1 MNPTGEH
8 GGGDGAGKD
17 AAPRAGRDT
26 APGRGARD
34 DAPRPP
40 GERVPDPTA
49 HPGRADTVRGEGVH
63 AGVTPPRRD
72 TALRRV
78 SREARPFLRARA
90 GAVLRLAGWSLLE
103 FAQTFLSGYGVARAL
118 DDGFLAGRPAA
129 GLLWLALAAVAV
141 LPSVLAARGVFGR
154 LADLVEPL
162 RDGLVRRAVSRAL
175 SGALGRSGDVST
187 RSLSQV
193 THQSEIARDG
203 WAGLV
208 LTLRSFAFTAAG
220 AVTGLLA
227 LSPALLLVVAPPLVL
242 GTALFLGTLP
252 PMAARQRAYL
262 AADEAYAAH
271 AGELAA
277 SVRDIAAAGAA
288 ERTVEE
294 SRALAAAQ
302 LAASRSLARWS
313 AVRVL
318 ALAVCG
324 RFPPLLLLL
333 AAPWLL
339 RNGLTPGALVGALTY
354 LTQALAPAVQALM
367 TMLGT
372 AGGRLVVVLDRFTDA
387 PPPPA
392 DDPPSAP
399 AAVPPPSRGAPVA
412 ELHEVTFAYGPRAHP
427 VLDRLS
433 LTIGEGEHL
442 AVVGPS
448 GSGKSTLAAVLA
460 GVERP
465 TGGAVR
471 WRGRPVRQAD
481 ATSVRVLLPQHA
493 YVFSGTLRD
502 NLRYL
507 RPDARDREI
516 AAMADA
522 IGLEALLSRLG
533 SLDAEVE
540 PGRLSQGERQLVAL
554 GRAYL
559 AAPPLLILDE
569 ATSRLD
575 PAAETRAELACAALP
590 GALVVVAHRLS
601 SARRAG
607 RTLVMDGP
615 RTRCGT
621 PGELLLSSALYRDLA
636 GLWEPEE
643 ADAPDGAPLPETEG
657 ARGAQ
662 GPEEV
667 RDAVAVAGRHGT
679 VGTGQG
685 ASIGSGRET
694 TAATGRGGPG
704 EAVAPDEEPGVR
716 SSPPPSPV

>member
-1 MNPTGEH
+1 MKP
-8 GGGDGAGKD
+8 
-17 AAPRAGRDT
+17 GRD
-26 APGRGARD
+26 PARP
-34 DAPRPP
+34 A
-40 GERVPDPTA
+40 
-49 HPGRADTVRGEGVH
+49 
-63 AGVTPPRRD
+63 RD

-78 SREARPFLRARA
+78 SREARPFLRART
-90 GAVLRLAGWSLLE
+90 GAILRLSGWSLLE

-118 DDGFLAGRPAA
+118 DDGFLAGRPAT
-129 GLLWLALAAVAV
+129 GLLWLAVAAVAV

-162 RDGLVRRAVSRAL
+162 RDGLVRRAVARAL
-175 SGALGRSGDVST
+175 SGALGRSGHVST

-208 LTLRSFAFTAAG
+208 LTLRSFVFTAAG

-227 LSPALLLVVAPPLVL
+227 LSPALLLIVLPPLVL
-242 GTALFLGTLP
+242 GAALFLGTLP

-277 SVRDIAAAGAA
+277 SVRDIAAAGTA
-288 ERTVEE
+288 ERTVAE
-294 SRALAAAQ
+294 SRSLADAQ

-313 AVRVL
+313 AVRVV

-333 AAPWLL
+333 GAPWLL
-339 RNGLTPGALVGALTY
+339 RNGLTPGGLVGALTY

-392 DDPPSAP
+392 DEPAP
-399 AAVPPPSRGAPVA
+399 ATSDGSPPPPRNPARDTPVA

-433 LTIGEGEHL
+433 LAVGAGEHL

-460 GVERP
+460 GTERP

-471 WRGRPVRQAD
+471 WRGRPARPAD

-493 YVFSGTLRD
+493 YVFSGSLRD

-522 IGLEALLSRLG
+522 VGLDTLLSRLG
-533 SLDAEVE
+533 SLDAAVE
-540 PGRLSQGERQLVAL
+540 PDRLSQGERQLVAL

-575 PAAETRAELACAALP
+575 PAAETRAELAFATLP

-601 SARRAG
+601 SARRAD

-615 RTRCGT
+615 RTQCGT
-621 PGELLLSSALYRDLA
+621 PGELLRSSALYRDLS

-643 ADAPDGAPLPETEG
+643 AGAVPE
-657 ARGAQ
+657 RDV
-662 GPEEV
+662 PEEA
-667 RDAVAVAGRHGT
+667 R
-679 VGTGQG
+679 
-685 ASIGSGRET
+685 REQ
-694 TAATGRGGPG
+694 RRLG
-704 EAVAPDEEPGVR
+704 EERAIR
-716 SSPPPSPV
+716 STPPPSPV

>member
-1 MNPTGEH
+1 M
-8 GGGDGAGKD
+8 K
-17 AAPRAGRDT
+17 
-26 APGRGARD
+26 PGHDPARP
-34 DAPRPP
+34 A
-40 GERVPDPTA
+40 
-49 HPGRADTVRGEGVH
+49 
-63 AGVTPPRRD
+63 RD

-78 SREARPFLRARA
+78 AREARPFLRART
-90 GAVLRLAGWSLLE
+90 GAILRLSGWSLLE

-118 DDGFLAGRPAA
+118 DDGFLAGRPAT
-129 GLLWLALAAVAV
+129 GLLWLAVAAVAV

-162 RDGLVRRAVSRAL
+162 RDGLVRRAVARAL
-175 SGALGRSGDVST
+175 SGALGRSGHVGT

-208 LTLRSFAFTAAG
+208 LTLRSFVFTAAG

-227 LSPALLLVVAPPLVL
+227 LSPALLLIVLPPLVL
-242 GTALFLGTLP
+242 GAALFLGTLP

-277 SVRDIAAAGAA
+277 SIRDIAAAGTA
-288 ERTVEE
+288 ERTVAE
-294 SRALAAAQ
+294 SRALADAQ

-313 AVRVL
+313 AVRVV

-333 AAPWLL
+333 GAPWLL
-339 RNGLTPGALVGALTY
+339 RNGLTPGGLVGALTY

-392 DDPPSAP
+392 DEPAPVTSEDAPPSQGP
-399 AAVPPPSRGAPVA
+399 ARRAPVA

-433 LTIGEGEHL
+433 LTIGAGEHL

-460 GVERP
+460 GTERP

-471 WRGRPVRQAD
+471 WRGCPARPAD

-493 YVFSGTLRD
+493 YVFSGSLRD

-522 IGLEALLSRLG
+522 VGLDTLLSRLG
-533 SLDAEVE
+533 SLDAAVE
-540 PGRLSQGERQLVAL
+540 PDRLSQGERQLVAL

-569 ATSRLD
+569 ATSRLN
-575 PAAETRAELACAALP
+575 PAAETRAELAFATLP

-601 SARRAG
+601 SARRAD

-615 RTRCGT
+615 RTQCGT
-621 PGELLLSSALYRDLA
+621 PGELLRSSALYRDLS

-643 ADAPDGAPLPETEG
+643 ADAVPEQEVPE
-657 ARGAQ
+657 Q
-662 GPEEV
+662 GVPEEA
-667 RDAVAVAGRHGT
+667 R
-679 VGTGQG
+679 
-685 ASIGSGRET
+685 REQ
-694 TAATGRGGPG
+694 RRLG
-704 EAVAPDEEPGVR
+704 EERAIR
-716 SSPPPSPV
+716 STPPPSPV

>member
-1 MNPTGEH
+1 MKR
-8 GGGDGAGKD
+8 GDD
-17 AAPRAGRDT
+17 RARPVGHD
-26 APGRGARD
+26 PARP
-34 DAPRPP
+34 A
-40 GERVPDPTA
+40 
-49 HPGRADTVRGEGVH
+49 
-63 AGVTPPRRD
+63 RD

-78 SREARPFLRARA
+78 AREARPFLRART
-90 GAVLRLAGWSLLE
+90 GAILRLSGWSLLE

-118 DDGFLAGRPAA
+118 DDGFLAGRPAT
-129 GLLWLALAAVAV
+129 GLLWLAVAAVAV

-162 RDGLVRRAVSRAL
+162 RDGLVRRAVARAL
-175 SGALGRSGDVST
+175 SGALGRSGHVGT

-208 LTLRSFAFTAAG
+208 LTLRSFVFTAAG

-227 LSPALLLVVAPPLVL
+227 LSPALLLIVLPPLVL
-242 GTALFLGTLP
+242 GAALFLGTLP

-277 SVRDIAAAGAA
+277 SVRDIAAAGTAG
-288 ERTVEE
+288 RTVAE
-294 SRALAAAQ
+294 SRALADAQ

-313 AVRVL
+313 AVRVV

-333 AAPWLL
+333 GAPWLL
-339 RNGLTPGALVGALTY
+339 RNGLTPGGLVGALTY

-392 DDPPSAP
+392 DEPAP
-399 AAVPPPSRGAPVA
+399 ATSDDAPPPPRNPARDTPVA

-433 LTIGEGEHL
+433 LAVGAGEHL

-460 GVERP
+460 GTERP

-471 WRGRPVRQAD
+471 WRGRPARPAD

-493 YVFSGTLRD
+493 YVFSGSLRD

-507 RPDARDREI
+507 RPDAHDREI

-522 IGLEALLSRLG
+522 VGLDTLLSRLG
-533 SLDAEVE
+533 SLDAAVE
-540 PGRLSQGERQLVAL
+540 PDRLSQGERQLVAL

-575 PAAETRAELACAALP
+575 PAAETRAELAFATLP

-601 SARRAG
+601 SARRAD

-615 RTRCGT
+615 RTQCGT
-621 PGELLLSSALYRDLA
+621 PGELLRSSALYRDLS

-643 ADAPDGAPLPETEG
+643 E
-657 ARGAQ
+657 R
-662 GPEEV
+662 
-667 RDAVAVAGRHGT
+667 R
-679 VGTGQG
+679 
-685 ASIGSGRET
+685 
-694 TAATGRGGPG
+694 PG
-704 EAVAPDEEPGVR
+704 EERAIR
-716 SSPPPSPV
+716 STPPPSPV

>member
-1 MNPTGEH
+1 MKRGH
-8 GGGDGAGKD
+8 D
-17 AAPRAGRDT
+17 RA
-26 APGRGARD
+26 
-34 DAPRPP
+34 RP
-40 GERVPDPTA
+40 A
-49 HPGRADTVRGEGVH
+49 
-63 AGVTPPRRD
+63 RD

-78 SREARPFLRARA
+78 AREARPFLRARTA
-90 GAVLRLAGWSLLE
+90 AILRLSGWSLLE
-103 FAQTFLSGYGVARAL
+103 FAQTFLGGYGVARAL
-118 DDGFLAGRPAA
+118 DDGFLAGRPVT
-129 GLLWLALAAVAV
+129 GLLWLAVAAVAV
-141 LPSVLAARGVFGR
+141 LPSLLAARGVFGR

-162 RDGLVRRAVSRAL
+162 RDGLVRRAVARAL

-208 LTLRSFAFTAAG
+208 LTLRSFVFTAAG

-227 LSPALLLVVAPPLVL
+227 LSPALLLIVLPPLVL
-242 GTALFLGTLP
+242 GSALFLGTLP

-277 SVRDIAAAGAA
+277 SVRDIAAAGTA
-288 ERTVEE
+288 ERTVAG
-294 SRALAAAQ
+294 SRALAETQ

-313 AVRVL
+313 AVRVV

-333 AAPWLL
+333 GAPWLL
-339 RNGLTPGALVGALTY
+339 RNGLTPGGLVGALTY

-392 DDPPSAP
+392 DEP
-399 AAVPPPSRGAPVA
+399 AREASPPPAQGPARDTPVA

-433 LTIGEGEHL
+433 LTVGAGEHL

-460 GVERP
+460 GTERP

-471 WRGRPVRQAD
+471 WRGRPARPAD

-493 YVFSGTLRD
+493 YVFTGTLRD

-522 IGLEALLSRLG
+522 VGLDALLSRLG
-533 SLDAEVE
+533 SLDAAVE
-540 PGRLSQGERQLVAL
+540 PDRLSQGERQLVAL

-575 PAAETRAELACAALP
+575 PAAETRAELAFAALP
-590 GALVVVAHRLS
+590 GALVVVAHRLG
-601 SARRAG
+601 SARRAD

-615 RTRCGT
+615 RTQCGT
-621 PGELLLSSALYRDLA
+621 PGELLRTSALYRDLS
-636 GLWEPEE
+636 GLWEPGEE
-643 ADAPDGAPLPETEG
+643 HA
-657 ARGAQ
+657 
-662 GPEEV
+662 
-667 RDAVAVAGRHGT
+667 
-679 VGTGQG
+679 
-685 ASIGSGRET
+685 I
-694 TAATGRGGPG
+694 
-704 EAVAPDEEPGVR
+704 R
-716 SSPPPSPV
+716 STPPPSPV

>member
-1 MNPTGEH
+1 MKRGH
-8 GGGDGAGKD
+8 D
-17 AAPRAGRDT
+17 RARLVGHDR
-26 APGRGARD
+26 ARP
-34 DAPRPP
+34 A
-40 GERVPDPTA
+40 
-49 HPGRADTVRGEGVH
+49 
-63 AGVTPPRRD
+63 RD

-78 SREARPFLRARA
+78 AREARPFLGART
-90 GAVLRLAGWSLLE
+90 GAILRLAGWSLLE
-103 FAQTFLSGYGVARAL
+103 FAQTFLGGYGVARAL
-118 DDGFLAGRPAA
+118 DDGFLAGRPAT
-129 GLLWLALAAVAV
+129 GLLWLAVAAVAV

-162 RDGLVRRAVSRAL
+162 RDGLVRRAVARAL

-208 LTLRSFAFTAAG
+208 LTLRSFVFTAAG

-227 LSPALLLVVAPPLVL
+227 LSPALLLIVLPPLVL
-242 GTALFLGTLP
+242 GSALFLGTLP

-277 SVRDIAAAGAA
+277 SVRDIAAAGTA
-288 ERTVEE
+288 ERTMAE
-294 SRALAAAQ
+294 SRLLAETQ

-313 AVRVL
+313 AVRVV

-333 AAPWLL
+333 GAPWLL
-339 RNGLTPGALVGALTY
+339 RNGLTPGGLVGALTY

-392 DDPPSAP
+392 DDPAPAP
-399 AAVPPPSRGAPVA
+399 AASADSPPPPRHPARHTPVA

-433 LTIGEGEHL
+433 LTVGAGEHL

-448 GSGKSTLAAVLA
+448 GSGKSTLVAVLA
-460 GVERP
+460 GTERP

-471 WRGRPVRQAD
+471 WRGRPARPAD

-493 YVFSGTLRD
+493 YVFTGTLRD

-522 IGLEALLSRLG
+522 VGLDALLSRLG
-533 SLDAEVE
+533 SLDAAVE
-540 PGRLSQGERQLVAL
+540 PDRLSQGERQLVAL

-575 PAAETRAELACAALP
+575 PAAETRAELAFAALP
-590 GALVVVAHRLS
+590 GALVVVAHRIG
-601 SARRAG
+601 SARRAD

-615 RTRCGT
+615 RTQCGT
-621 PGELLLSSALYRDLA
+621 PGELLRTSALYRDLS

-643 ADAPDGAPLPETEG
+643 PAGLEEPA
-657 ARGAQ
+657 
-662 GPEEV
+662 GPEGPEA
-667 RDAVAVAGRHGT
+667 RRGEEHG
-679 VGTGQG
+679 
-685 ASIGSGRET
+685 II
-694 TAATGRGGPG
+694 
-704 EAVAPDEEPGVR
+704 R
-716 SSPPPSPV
+716 STPPPSPV

>member
-1 MNPTGEH
+1 M
-8 GGGDGAGKD
+8 K
-17 AAPRAGRDT
+17 
-26 APGRGARD
+26 RGHDPAR
-34 DAPRPP
+34 P
-40 GERVPDPTA
+40 E
-49 HPGRADTVRGEGVH
+49 
-63 AGVTPPRRD
+63 RD

-78 SREARPFLRARA
+78 SREARPFLRART
-90 GAVLRLAGWSLLE
+90 GAILRLSGWSLLE

-118 DDGFLAGRPAA
+118 DDGFLAGRPAT

-162 RDGLVRRAVSRAL
+162 RDGLVRRAVARAL

-208 LTLRSFAFTAAG
+208 LTLRSFVFTAAG

-227 LSPALLLVVAPPLVL
+227 LSPALLLIVLPPLVL
-242 GTALFLGTLP
+242 GSALFLGTLP

-262 AADEAYAAH
+262 TADEAYAAH
-271 AGELAA
+271 AGDLAA
-277 SVRDIAAAGAA
+277 SVRDIAAAGTA
-288 ERTVEE
+288 ERTLAE
-294 SRALAAAQ
+294 SRALADAQ

-313 AVRVL
+313 AVRVV

-333 AAPWLL
+333 GAPWLL
-339 RNGLTPGALVGALTY
+339 RNGLTPGGLVGALTY

-392 DDPPSAP
+392 DEPAP
-399 AAVPPPSRGAPVA
+399 AASADSPPPPRHPARHTPVA

-433 LTIGEGEHL
+433 LTVGAGEHL

-460 GVERP
+460 GTERP

-471 WRGRPVRQAD
+471 WRGRPARPAD

-493 YVFSGTLRD
+493 YVFTGTLRD

-522 IGLEALLSRLG
+522 VGLDALLSRLG
-533 SLDAEVE
+533 SLDAAVE
-540 PGRLSQGERQLVAL
+540 PDRLSQGERQLVAL

-575 PAAETRAELACAALP
+575 PAAETRAELAFAALP
-590 GALVVVAHRLS
+590 GALVVVAHRLG
-601 SARRAG
+601 SARRAD

-621 PGELLLSSALYRDLA
+621 PGELLRTSALYRDLS

-643 ADAPDGAPLPETEG
+643 PAGLE
-657 ARGAQ
+657 
-662 GPEEV
+662 GPEARRGEE
-667 RDAVAVAGRHGT
+667 HG
-679 VGTGQG
+679 
-685 ASIGSGRET
+685 II
-694 TAATGRGGPG
+694 
-704 EAVAPDEEPGVR
+704 R
-716 SSPPPSPV
+716 STPPPSPV

>member
-1 MNPTGEH
+1 MKADGTHPRRDAQ
-8 GGGDGAGKD
+8 DGAH
-17 AAPRAGRDT
+17 PQRDE
-26 APGRGARD
+26 RQHGA
-34 DAPRPP
+34 
-40 GERVPDPTA
+40 
-49 HPGRADTVRGEGVH
+49 H
-63 AGVTPPRRD
+63 PRRD
-72 TALRRV
+72 TSLRRV
-78 SREARPFLRARA
+78 GREARPFLRART

-103 FAQTFLSGYGVARAL
+103 FAQTFLGGFGVARAL
-118 DDGFLAGRPAA
+118 DDGFLAGHPPT
-129 GLLWLALAAVAV
+129 GLLWLAVAAVAV
-141 LPSVLAARGVFGR
+141 LPSVPAARGVFGR

-175 SGALGRSGDVST
+175 SGALDRSGDVST

-208 LTLRSFAFTAAG
+208 LTLRSFVFTAAG

-227 LSPALLLVVAPPLVL
+227 LSPALLLIVLPPLLV
-242 GTALFLGTLP
+242 GAALFLGTLP
-252 PMAARQRAYL
+252 PMAARQRDYL

-271 AGELAA
+271 AGLLAA

-288 ERTVEE
+288 ERTVAE
-294 SRALAAAQ
+294 SRALAEAQ

-313 AVRVL
+313 GVRVL
-318 ALAVCG
+318 ALALCG

-333 AAPWLL
+333 GAPWLL

-372 AGGRLVVVLDRFTDA
+372 VGGRLVVVLDRFTDA

-392 DDPPSAP
+392 EDPPPP
-399 AAVPPPSRGAPVA
+399 ARNAVPPPRGTPVA
-412 ELHEVTFAYGPRAHP
+412 ELHEVSFAYGPGARP

-433 LTIGEGEHL
+433 LTIGAGEHL

-460 GVERP
+460 GTEPP

-471 WRGRPVRQAD
+471 WRGRPVRPAD
-481 ATSVRVLLPQHA
+481 APSVRVLLPQHA
-493 YVFSGTLRD
+493 YVFSGSLRD

-516 AAMADA
+516 VAMADA
-522 IGLEALLSRLG
+522 LGLDALLSRLG
-533 SLDAEVE
+533 SLDAAVE
-540 PGRLSQGERQLVAL
+540 PDRLSQGERQLIAL

-575 PAAETRAELACAALP
+575 PAAETRAELAFGALP

-615 RTRCGT
+615 RTQCGT
-621 PGELLLSSALYRDLA
+621 HGELLRSCALYRDLA

-643 ADAPDGAPLPETEG
+643 PE
-657 ARGAQ
+657 Q
-662 GPEEV
+662 PEEP
-667 RDAVAVAGRHGT
+667 
-679 VGTGQG
+679 
-685 ASIGSGRET
+685 EEPEE
-694 TAATGRGGPG
+694 PG
-704 EAVAPDEEPGVR
+704 EAGERGERGESGGGVGCGRREEERGIR
-716 SSPPPSPV
+716 SIPPPSPA

>member
-1 MNPTGEH
+1 MKTGH
-8 GGGDGAGKD
+8 D
-17 AAPRAGRDT
+17 P
-26 APGRGARD
+26 AR
-34 DAPRPP
+34 
-40 GERVPDPTA
+40 
-49 HPGRADTVRGEGVH
+49 
-63 AGVTPPRRD
+63 TPRD

-78 SREARPFLRARA
+78 AREARPFLRART
-90 GAVLRLAGWSLLE
+90 GAILRLSGWSLLE

-118 DDGFLAGRPAA
+118 DDGFLAGRPAT
-129 GLLWLALAAVAV
+129 GLLWLAVAAVAV

-162 RDGLVRRAVSRAL
+162 RDGLVRRAVARAL

-208 LTLRSFAFTAAG
+208 LTLRSFVFTAAG

-227 LSPALLLVVAPPLVL
+227 LSPALLLIVLPPLVL
-242 GTALFLGTLP
+242 GAALFIGTLP

-271 AGELAA
+271 AGQLAA
-277 SVRDIAAAGAA
+277 SVRDIAAAGTAG
-288 ERTVEE
+288 RIVVE
-294 SRALAAAQ
+294 SRVLADAQ

-313 AVRVL
+313 AVRVV

-333 AAPWLL
+333 GAPWLL
-339 RNGLTPGALVGALTY
+339 RNGLTPGGLVGALTY

-387 PPPPA
+387 PPPPPDEPA
-392 DDPPSAP
+392 PTTSDDAL
-399 AAVPPPSRGAPVA
+399 PPPRNADRGTPVA
-412 ELHEVTFAYGPRAHP
+412 ELHDVTFAYGPRAHP

-433 LTIGEGEHL
+433 LAVGAGEHL

-460 GVERP
+460 GTERP

-471 WRGRPVRQAD
+471 WRGRPARPAD

-493 YVFSGTLRD
+493 YVFSGSLRD

-522 IGLEALLSRLG
+522 VGLDALLSRLG
-533 SLDAEVE
+533 SLDATVE
-540 PGRLSQGERQLVAL
+540 PDRLSQGERQLVAL

-575 PAAETRAELACAALP
+575 PAAETRAELAFATLP

-601 SARRAG
+601 SARRAD

-621 PGELLLSSALYRDLA
+621 SAELLRSSVLYRDLS

-643 ADAPDGAPLPETEG
+643 TAAVPDPEPGAPVE
-657 ARGAQ
+657 ARRLG
-662 GPEEV
+662 EE
-667 RDAVAVAGRHGT
+667 RA
-679 VGTGQG
+679 
-685 ASIGSGRET
+685 I
-694 TAATGRGGPG
+694 
-704 EAVAPDEEPGVR
+704 R
-716 SSPPPSPV
+716 STPPPSPV

>member
-1 MNPTGEH
+1 M
-8 GGGDGAGKD
+8 
-17 AAPRAGRDT
+17 
-26 APGRGARD
+26 
-34 DAPRPP
+34 
-40 GERVPDPTA
+40 
-49 HPGRADTVRGEGVH
+49 
-63 AGVTPPRRD
+63 
-72 TALRRV
+72 RRV
-78 SREARPFLRARA
+78 GREARPFLRART
-90 GAVLRLAGWSLLE
+90 GVILRLAGWSLLE
-103 FAQTFLSGYGVARAL
+103 FAQTFLGGFGVARAL
-118 DDGFLAGRPAA
+118 DDGFLAGRPPT
-129 GLLWLALAAVAV
+129 GLLWLAVAAVAV
-141 LPSVLAARGVFGR
+141 LPSVPAARGVFGR

-175 SGALGRSGDVST
+175 SGALDRAGDVST

-208 LTLRSFAFTAAG
+208 LTLRSFVFTAAG

-227 LSPALLLVVAPPLVL
+227 LSPALLLIVLPPLVL
-242 GTALFLGTLP
+242 GSALFLGTLP
-252 PMAARQRAYL
+252 PMAARQRDYL

-271 AGELAA
+271 AGLLAA
-277 SVRDIAAAGAA
+277 SVRDIAAAGSA
-288 ERTVEE
+288 ERTVAE
-294 SRALAAAQ
+294 SRTLAESQ

-313 AVRVL
+313 GVRVL

-324 RFPPLLLLL
+324 RFPPLMLLLG
-333 AAPWLL
+333 APWLL

-392 DDPPSAP
+392 DDPPPP
-399 AAVPPPSRGAPVA
+399 AREAAPPPRGTPVA
-412 ELHEVTFAYGPRAHP
+412 ELHEVSFAYGPGAQP

-433 LTIGEGEHL
+433 LTIGAGEHL

-460 GVERP
+460 GTERP

-471 WRGRPVRQAD
+471 WRGRPVRPAD

-493 YVFSGTLRD
+493 YVFSGSLRD

-507 RPDARDREI
+507 HPDARDREI

-522 IGLEALLSRLG
+522 LGLEALLSRLG
-533 SLDAEVE
+533 SLDAAVE
-540 PGRLSQGERQLVAL
+540 PDRLSQGERQLIAL

-575 PAAETRAELACAALP
+575 PAAETRAELAFGALP

-615 RTRCGT
+615 RTQCGT
-621 PGELLLSSALYRDLA
+621 HGELLGSCALYQDLA
-636 GLWEPEE
+636 GLWEPTDE
-643 ADAPDGAPLPETEG
+643 
-657 ARGAQ
+657 RGK
-662 GPEEV
+662 E
-667 RDAVAVAGRHGT
+667 R
-679 VGTGQG
+679 
-685 ASIGSGRET
+685 
-694 TAATGRGGPG
+694 
-704 EAVAPDEEPGVR
+704 GVR
-716 SSPPPSPV
+716 STPPPSPV

>member
-1 MNPTGEH
+1 M
-8 GGGDGAGKD
+8 K
-17 AAPRAGRDT
+17 
-26 APGRGARD
+26 PGH
-34 DAPRPP
+34 
-40 GERVPDPTA
+40 DPA
-49 HPGRADTVRGEGVH
+49 HPA
-63 AGVTPPRRD
+63 RD

-78 SREARPFLRARA
+78 AREARPFLRART
-90 GAVLRLAGWSLLE
+90 GAILRLSGWSLLE

-118 DDGFLAGRPAA
+118 DDGFLAGRPAT
-129 GLLWLALAAVAV
+129 GLLWLAVAAVAV

-162 RDGLVRRAVSRAL
+162 RDGLVRRAVARAL

-208 LTLRSFAFTAAG
+208 LTLRSFVFTAAG

-227 LSPALLLVVAPPLVL
+227 LSPALLLIVLPPLVL
-242 GTALFLGTLP
+242 GSALFLATLP

-271 AGELAA
+271 AGDLAA
-277 SVRDIAAAGAA
+277 SVRDIAAAGTA
-288 ERTVEE
+288 ERTVAE
-294 SRALAAAQ
+294 SRALADAQ

-313 AVRVL
+313 AVRVV

-333 AAPWLL
+333 GAPWLL
-339 RNGLTPGALVGALTY
+339 RNGLTPGGLVGALTY

-392 DDPPSAP
+392 DEPAP
-399 AAVPPPSRGAPVA
+399 ATSDGSPPPPRNPARNIPVA

-433 LTIGEGEHL
+433 LAVGAGEHL

-460 GVERP
+460 GTERP
-465 TGGAVR
+465 TGGTVR
-471 WRGRPVRQAD
+471 WRGRPARPAD

-493 YVFSGTLRD
+493 YVFSGSLRD

-522 IGLEALLSRLG
+522 VGLDTLLSRLG
-533 SLDAEVE
+533 SLDAAVE
-540 PGRLSQGERQLVAL
+540 PDLLSQGERQLVAL

-575 PAAETRAELACAALP
+575 PAAETRAELAFATLP

-601 SARRAG
+601 SARRAD

-621 PGELLLSSALYRDLA
+621 PGELLRSSALYRDLS

-643 ADAPDGAPLPETEG
+643 ADTVPEPEV
-657 ARGAQ
+657 
-662 GPEEV
+662 PEEE
-667 RDAVAVAGRHGT
+667 RRF
-679 VGTGQG
+679 
-685 ASIGSGRET
+685 
-694 TAATGRGGPG
+694 G
-704 EAVAPDEEPGVR
+704 EERALR
-716 SSPPPSPV
+716 STPPPSPV

>member
-1 MNPTGEH
+1 MKRGHDRTRPS
-8 GGGDGAGKD
+8 
-17 AAPRAGRDT
+17 RDT
-26 APGRGARD
+26 ARRVRPARD
-34 DAPRPP
+34 TAREPRP
-40 GERVPDPTA
+40 A
-49 HPGRADTVRGEGVH
+49 
-63 AGVTPPRRD
+63 RD
-72 TALRRV
+72 SALRRV
-78 SREARPFLRARA
+78 AREARPFLRART
-90 GAVLRLAGWSLLE
+90 GAILRLAGWSLLE

-118 DDGFLAGRPAA
+118 DDGFLAGRPAT
-129 GLLWLALAAVAV
+129 GLLWLAVAAVAV
-141 LPSVLAARGVFGR
+141 LPAVLAARGVFGR

-162 RDGLVRRAVSRAL
+162 RDGLVRRAVARAL
-175 SGALGRSGDVST
+175 SGALGRGGDVST

-208 LTLRSFAFTAAG
+208 LTLRSFVFTAAG

-227 LSPALLLVVAPPLVL
+227 LSPALLLIMLPPLVL
-242 GTALFLGTLP
+242 GAALFVGTLP

-277 SVRDIAAAGAA
+277 SVRDIAAAGTA
-288 ERTVEE
+288 EPTVDR
-294 SRALAAAQ
+294 SRALAETQ

-313 AVRVL
+313 AVRVV

-333 AAPWLL
+333 GAPWLL
-339 RNGLTPGALVGALTY
+339 RNGLTPGGLVGALTY

-392 DDPPSAP
+392 DAPRPP
-399 AAVPPPSRGAPVA
+399 AADGSPCPPAADGSPPPHNVARATPVA
-412 ELHEVTFAYGPRAHP
+412 ELHAVSFAYGPRAHP

-433 LTIGEGEHL
+433 LTVGAGEHL

-460 GVERP
+460 GTERP

-471 WRGRPVRQAD
+471 WRGRPARPAD

-493 YVFSGTLRD
+493 YVFSGSLRD

-507 RPDARDREI
+507 RPDVGDREI
-516 AAMADA
+516 AAMAQA
-522 IGLEALLSRLG
+522 VGLDALLSRLG
-533 SLDAEVE
+533 SLDADVE
-540 PGRLSQGERQLVAL
+540 PERLSQGERQLVAL

-575 PAAETRAELACAALP
+575 PAAETRAELAFAALP

-601 SARRAG
+601 SARRAD

-621 PGELLLSSALYRDLA
+621 HGELLRSSALYRDLS
-636 GLWEPEE
+636 GLWEPEDEPDE
-643 ADAPDGAPLPETEG
+643 ADATPEPK
-657 ARGAQ
+657 A
-662 GPEEV
+662 PEEE
-667 RDAVAVAGRHGT
+667 RP
-679 VGTGQG
+679 
-685 ASIGSGRET
+685 
-694 TAATGRGGPG
+694 RGG
-704 EAVAPDEEPGVR
+704 EQAVTAT
-716 SSPPPSPV
+716 PPPSPV